1 MNSIKIYINIYI
13 YITVRQK
20 LPKAIKAFGTILFAI
35 WEIHNRLPYNSLQA
49 NKEVLKVTVYL
60 SIMI

>member
-20 LPKAIKAFGTILFAI
+20 LPKAIKAFGTILFPI
-35 WEIHNRLPYNSLQA
+35 WEIHNRLPHNSLQA

>member
-35 WEIHNRLPYNSLQA
+35 WEIHNRLPHNSLQA
-49 NKEVLKVTVYL
+49 NEEVLKVTVYL